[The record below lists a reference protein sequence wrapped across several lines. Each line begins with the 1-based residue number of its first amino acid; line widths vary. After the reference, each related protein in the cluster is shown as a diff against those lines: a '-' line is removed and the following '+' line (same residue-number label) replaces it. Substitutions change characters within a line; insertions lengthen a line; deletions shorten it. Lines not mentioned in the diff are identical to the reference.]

1 MMHKMIMAVVPRD
14 EAYHVLEGLVAAGF
28 TATFSE
34 SRGGVMRQAQLT
46 FFIAVDEANLEQ
58 VLDIIRANCRMQ
70 VKVESHRGA
79 QGLSLGPAPVT
90 AEVGGAVIFIWDL
103 DRYLTC

>member
-1 MMHKMIMAVVPRD
+1 MNKMIMAVVPRD
-14 EAYHVLEGLVAAGF
+14 EAYRVLEGLVAAGF

-58 VLDIIRANCRMQ
+58 VLGIIRANCHVQ
-70 VKVESHRGA
+70 VPVESHHGE
-79 QGLSLGPAPVT
+79 QDSPNPAPLT
-90 AEVGGAVIFIWDL
+90 ADVGGAVIFVWDL
-103 DRYLTC
+103 DRYFTC